1 MDESNLSDVVESKVC
16 NAKITNASPS
26 FGCYIV
32 AGAGGGLVGAAV
44 TGVVLKVFKS
54 MTCGLWVGG
63 RIFLTT
69 SYLLFE
75 PNKVNKFL
83 HDNVGVVKI
92 PVGEINAVEREF
104 GFVTGIVRVCT
115 EHGDFKFRCYGAR
128 EFADKIKLILNC

>member
-1 MDESNLSDVVESKVC
+1 MDEFDLSGVIESKVC

-26 FGCYIV
+26 FGGYII
-32 AGAGGGLVGAAV
+32 ASAAGGLVGAAI

-54 MTCGLWVGG
+54 MTSGLWVGG
-63 RIFLTT
+63 RVYLT
-69 SYLLFE
+69 SSCLLFE

-83 HDNVGVVKI
+83 HDDVGVVRI
-92 PVGEINAVEREF
+92 PVGEINTVEREF

-128 EFADKIKLILNC
+128 EFADKIKLVLNC